1 MRNFCWLSVA
11 LALACAHSPPP
22 TEAARPP
29 PSAAAMP
36 VQAPN
41 PPPGADAAA
50 SRFLPPDARPAFEI
64 PVDAYTLT
72 NGLKVVLSRDTTAPI
87 VTVGVYYH
95 IGFRIEPRNR
105 TGFAHLFEHMMFQ
118 GSENLGKLA
127 FIQLVQRNGGILNGS
142 TRFDFTNYYEVVPS
156 NVLETTLWA
165 ESDRMRGLKVTQD
178 NLTNQQGVVKSE
190 VRVNVLNRP
199 YGGWPWLTVPQL
211 ANENWYNA
219 HNFYGDLGDLDAA
232 TLEDVRQF
240 FKTYYAPNNAAL
252 VVSGNFDPAQVKTWI
267 AKYFESIPRAEV
279 PPIPDLTEPRQTA
292 GRWKTVDDKLA
303 QRPALAVAYHM
314 PPRGSPEFW
323 AMALLQQ
330 ILLEGPDSRLYQELV
345 QNRGLTG
352 EVEGGVNL
360 LGNQYNYQGP
370 MLWMAAL
377 FHDSQH
383 TPKEIVEAIDTAI
396 EPLRNAPVD
405 AATLER
411 ARVKARS
418 AYYADLEQLFGFGR
432 ADLLA
437 AHALFDGDAAAVN
450 RIEPSLLAVTPELI
464 QKTAQEWLRPTNR
477 TVVALQPAGGKR

>member
-1 MRNFCWLSVA
+1 MKNVCWLSVA

-22 TEAARPP
+22 TEAAHPP

-211 ANENWYNA
+211 ANQNWYNA

-232 TLEDVRQF
+232 TLDDVQRF
-240 FKTYYAPNNAAL
+240 FRTYYAPNNAAL
-252 VVSGNFDPAQVKTWI
+252 VVSGSFDPGQVKAWV
-267 AKYFESIPRAEV
+267 AKYFEGIPRSQV
-279 PPIPDLTEPRQTA
+279 PPIPDLTEPRQT
-292 GRWKTVDDKLA
+292 
-303 QRPALAVAYHM
+303 
-314 PPRGSPEFW
+314 
-323 AMALLQQ
+323 
-330 ILLEGPDSRLYQELV
+330 
-345 QNRGLTG
+345 
-352 EVEGGVNL
+352 
-360 LGNQYNYQGP
+360 
-370 MLWMAAL
+370 
-377 FHDSQH
+377 
-383 TPKEIVEAIDTAI
+383 
-396 EPLRNAPVD
+396 
-405 AATLER
+405 
-411 ARVKARS
+411 
-418 AYYADLEQLFGFGR
+418 
-432 ADLLA
+432 
-437 AHALFDGDAAAVN
+437 
-450 RIEPSLLAVTPELI
+450 
-464 QKTAQEWLRPTNR
+464 
-477 TVVALQPAGGKR
+477 

>member
-1 MRNFCWLSVA
+1 MRTLACLSLA
-11 LALACAHSPPP
+11 LALGCAHSAPPPAEAPSPGPATAPSPPP
-22 TEAARPP
+22 T
-29 PSAAAMP
+29 
-36 VQAPN
+36 
-41 PPPGADAAA
+41 ADAAA
-50 SRFLPPDARPAFEI
+50 ARFVPPDAKPAFEI
-64 PVDAYTLT
+64 PVDSYTLA

-87 VTVGVYYH
+87 VTVAVYYH

-118 GSENLGKLA
+118 GSEHLGKLA

-142 TRFDFTNYYEVVPS
+142 TRFDFTNYFEVVPS
-156 NVLETTLWA
+156 NVLETILWA
-165 ESDRMRGLKVTQD
+165 EADRMRGLKVTQE
-178 NLTNQQGVVKSE
+178 NLSNQQGVVKSE

-211 ANENWYNA
+211 ANRNWYNA

-232 TLEDVRQF
+232 TLEDVQQF
-240 FKTYYAPNNAAL
+240 FRTYYAPNNAAL
-252 VVSGNFDPAQVKTWI
+252 VVSGNFDLAQVKGWVSR
-267 AKYFESIPRAEV
+267 YFDGIPRADV
-279 PPIPDLTEPRQTA
+279 PPIPDLTEPRQTEEQ
-292 GRWKTVDDKLA
+292 WKTVDDKLA

-330 ILLEGPDSRLYQELV
+330 ILVEGPDSRLYQELV
-345 QNRGLTG
+345 QKRGLTG
-352 EVEGGVNL
+352 EVEGGANL

-370 MLWMAAL
+370 MLWMASM
-377 FHDSQH
+377 FHDSGH
-383 TPKEIVEAIDTAI
+383 SPKEIVAAIDTAI
-396 EPLRNAPVD
+396 EPLRQSPVD

-418 AYYADLEQLFGFGR
+418 AYYRDLEAIYGFGR

-437 AHALFDGDAAAVN
+437 THALFDGDPAALN

-464 QKTAQEWLRPTNR
+464 QRTAQEWLRPTNR
-477 TVVALQPAGGKR
+477 TVVALQPAGGK